1 MQFRKYDL
9 TEKELRG
16 LANLAKQE
24 QGSIDGAC
32 AELSLMANLFEKQS
46 TYKTLYEYA
55 RNSGWFA
62 RAAYFMDNGSANAT
76 YRQYADY
83 VLRRG
88 LRTLPP
94 HIDEHDCLSD
104 IRSISSGDV
113 RDKSAY
119 KRGQTVIKNAYG
131 STYTFYCF
139 PAAGA
144 DPFGYTHPAGAYEG
158 TLQELI
164 DRETEMATIPYVE
177 TGTNHQ
183 VFSMIVNA
191 AGLAGYQDNA
201 WCCTYQFAM
210 EILTFGLEKA
220 LKHWHMTKDTYCGY
234 ACFETYD
241 RFYAVGKTGKVPELG
256 ALCVF
261 THSHV
266 GRVLSIDS
274 ESKTFLCGEGNTS
287 NAQYD
292 RSGDSCAVKRYS
304 WNDKRIKGFCYIDY
318 ASEMGGQ
325 ENVDEQTVKA
335 SEPQYRIIL
344 HELKLGFRGPDV
356 LLMEEILKAR
366 GYYKGSLD
374 IDFGPLCKAA
384 LIKYQQDRINDGMH
398 IGGADGKPDAVCG
411 EGTWADML
419 GMTVEVIAA

>member
-9 TEKELRG
+9 TDKELKG

-62 RAAYFMDNGSANAT
+62 RAAYFMDNGSANVT

-144 DPFGYTHPAGAYEG
+144 DPFGYTHPEGAYEG

-220 LKHWHMTKDTYCGY
+220 LKHWHMTKENYCGY

-304 WNDKRIKGFCYIDY
+304 WNDQRIKGFCYIDY
-318 ASEMGGQ
+318 VSEMGGDSEMIGYKFTFAQ
-325 ENVDEQTVKA
+325 LHIGMIGEDVHTLQCMLDAQGYRGKDGKRLELDGEFGENTEYA
-335 SEPQYRIIL
+335 
-344 HELKLGFRGPDV
+344 
-356 LLMEEILKAR
+356 LKAYQR
-366 GYYKGSLD
+366 EHGLEADGWA
-374 IDFGPLCKAA
+374 GPL
-384 LIKYQQDRINDGMH
+384 
-398 IGGADGKPDAVCG
+398 
-411 EGTWADML
+411 TWADL
-419 GMTVEVIAA
+419 FGKTA